1 MPGKIIGIGLNYRD
15 HAAETGA
22 QLPTRPLLFAK
33 LPTSVAGPAADI
45 VVPPYTDELD
55 YEGELA
61 VVIGRRCRD
70 VAEADALDVVF
81 GYAVMDDVSARDR
94 QREEP
99 QWIRAKGGDTMAP
112 WGPWITTADEVPDP
126 QALGIRTW
134 VNDDLRQ
141 DGTHRRH
148 GLRRGGAHRV
158 LLRVVH
164 ARAGRRHHHRHPRR
178 RGRGPRPE
186 GVPATGRPGARRD
199 RRARGPGQP
208 GPMSPEEAL
217 ARVLIV
223 TGLSLPRGV
232 LGPETWALA
241 RALGDEPGAGDPAA
255 LAGAASAAHWPELRG
270 PMQAALLRARDRAA
284 PEDQEAFEVVLEW
297 AADDDP
303 DTPLARALAVRAAQ
317 ELAAANG
324 RARAVLRAAEETVA
338 SGGAEAAV
346 AASTAAGA
354 IAADL
359 LDLDPEDFAPEIA
372 EYVAAGAQA
381 EDVNALARATGDPEI
396 RTWARSAVASAA
408 EDDDAGAARRRR
420 RPRAGRGAAARRP
433 GRGPGVGADDPARSC
448 RRPSSAPWP
457 TRPPAISPPARRSSA
472 AAPPRGSPQRS
483 MLR

>member
-1 MPGKIIGIGLNYRD
+1 
-15 HAAETGA
+15 
-22 QLPTRPLLFAK
+22 
-33 LPTSVAGPAADI
+33 
-45 VVPPYTDELD
+45 
-55 YEGELA
+55 
-61 VVIGRRCRD
+61 
-70 VAEADALDVVF
+70 
-81 GYAVMDDVSARDR
+81 
-94 QREEP
+94 
-99 QWIRAKGGDTMAP
+99 
-112 WGPWITTADEVPDP
+112 
-126 QALGIRTW
+126 
-134 VNDDLRQ
+134 
-141 DGTHRRH
+141 
-148 GLRRGGAHRV
+148 
-158 LLRVVH
+158 
-164 ARAGRRHHHRHPRR
+164 
-178 RGRGPRPE
+178 
-186 GVPATGRPGARRD
+186 
-199 RRARGPGQP
+199 
-208 GPMSPEEAL
+208 MSPEEAL

-372 EYVAAGAQA
+372 EYVGAGAGG
-381 EDVNALARATGDPEI
+381 EDVDALARATGDPEI

-408 EDDDAGAARRRR
+408 EGEAGA
-420 RPRAGRGAAARRP
+420 PRAAEGVRVLAAGPPPADPAEDLVWVATILSLVQEAVERSLAAEAAAGDQDP
-433 GRGPGVGADDPARSC
+433 GEA
-448 RRPSSAPWP
+448 
-457 TRPPAISPPARRSSA
+457 
-472 AAPPRGSPQRS
+472 
-483 MLR
+483 